1 MFEIS
6 KRGKLQTFTKL
17 QSKFKNIRSA
27 MDLKAPNGVEY
38 VGVNMIAEIVEVS
51 DLPVDQIVT
60 VGDVTYTRLK
70 NIFYQDNL
78 YT

>member
-6 KRGKLQTFTKL
+6 KKGKLQTFTKL
-17 QSKFKNIRSA
+17 QSKFKNIRLA

-38 VGVNMIAEIVEVS
+38 VGVNMIAETVEVS
-51 DLPVDQIVT
+51 DLPVDQIVA
-60 VGDVTYTRLK
+60 VGNITYTRLK
-70 NIFYQDNL
+70 NIFYQGSL